1 MPINHSSNR
10 PECSSSEPER
20 LLRLPSV
27 EDLTGVRRSGIY
39 AGVKAGTF
47 PAPVKLSAR
56 AVAWRSSDISAW
68 ITSRR
73 GAPK

>member
-1 MPINHSSNR
+1 MSNSPSSAT
-10 PECSSSEPER
+10 ESER

-27 EDLTGVRRSGIY
+27 EGLTGLSRSGIY

-56 AVAWRSSDISAW
+56 AVAWNSSAVSTW
-68 ITSRR
+68 IASRR
-73 GAPK
+73 PSIK